1 MTSQGCS
8 GWQAGTR
15 TRILFPPCPFYDT
28 VRSVILTSSPF
39 FIPKLEAE
47 MSDHSPTANPDLG
60 VTKKATRGY
69 AMYVFWVMFSINLL
83 NYMDRYVFVGAAD
96 TVSHELGFGIAGIGF
111 IISAFLVVYTLG
123 TLPLGIWADRAKRK
137 DVVAICVAIWSLA
150 TAFTA
155 LAGNFVTLFLSRMV
169 LGIGEAGYYPAG
181 TALLSD
187 YFNRAR
193 RARIMSWWTAGALL
207 GLMVGFIAG
216 GVIAGLGYGKW
227 RLAFLFTGIP
237 GLLLAFLS
245 YRLREPR
252 RNQADEQ
259 AIELDS
265 RSPAGEV
272 EVIDAAHAVSVPKN
286 VVKQFATLL
295 KIRTLVV
302 LIIMQ
307 VFAYFSQGAAVVF
320 LPIYLQQKD
329 TFGLSS
335 GLASILSGSVVVV
348 AGILGLLIGGY
359 MSDILN
365 RRHPGARVLVSGIGF
380 LLCAPAFALGITIHN
395 VAIFIVCFFITAM
408 LINVYNGPSTAATQ
422 DVVPSVLRAS
432 AVALS
437 LLLAHLL
444 GDAFAPS
451 LIGVLAKIF
460 DPTHG
465 GHFAMNRAGGD
476 LSLAL
481 LITCVPTLI
490 VAGLVGI
497 FGARWMKKDIAAAQL
512 ADKGSKGLQAL

>member
-1 MTSQGCS
+1 MRKVVPS
-8 GWQAGTR
+8 
-15 TRILFPPCPFYDT
+15 
-28 VRSVILTSSPF
+28 
-39 FIPKLEAE
+39 
-47 MSDHSPTANPDLG
+47 ANADLG
-60 VTKKATRGY
+60 ASKRSASRY
-69 AMYVFWVMFSINLL
+69 AAYVFWIMFSINFL
-83 NYMDRYVFVGAAD
+83 NYLDRYVFAGAANI
-96 TVSHELGFGIAGIGF
+96 VAKELGLGIDQIGF
-111 IISAFLVVYTLG
+111 LATAFIVVYAIS
-123 TLPLGIWADRAKRK
+123 TLPLGIWADRSSRK
-137 DVVAICVAIWSLA
+137 NIVALCVAIWSLA
-150 TAFTA
+150 TTFTA
-155 LAGNFVTLFLSRMV
+155 LANSFVMLFISRMV

-187 YFNRAR
+187 YFSRSKRAQV
-193 RARIMSWWTAGALL
+193 MSWWTAGSLL

-395 VAIFIVCFFITAM
+395 EAIFIVCFFITAM

-422 DVVPSVLRAS
+422 DVVPSALRAS

-437 LLLAHLL
+437 LLSAHLL

-451 LIGVLAKIF
+451 LVGVLASAF
-460 DPTHG
+460 DPTPG
-465 GHFAMNRAGGD
+465 KVHFAQSMAGHD

-481 LITCVPTLI
+481 LVTCVPTLI
-490 VAGLVGI
+490 IAGLVGI
-497 FGARWMKKDIAAAQL
+497 FGARWMKADVAAAEL
-512 ADKGSKGLQAL
+512 ADRLAKGQVS